1 MVVTFVMTVVVIMYR
16 CTRTQIKLFIS
27 VYICGYFNVYG
38 WQYKVYMLLIVGA
51 SDDFTT
57 FQMEP
62 WGNVTVGSF
71 SLFVIIK
78 IHGDNGAGHPLF
90 KTSHNGHPF
99 LYLRYITKHSLKLTG
114 KC

>member
-1 MVVTFVMTVVVIMYR
+1 
-16 CTRTQIKLFIS
+16 
-27 VYICGYFNVYG
+27 
-38 WQYKVYMLLIVGA
+38 MLLIVGA